1 VHVTSVDP
9 ILVGAGDISSCSD
22 EGDSATAQLIAGIPG
37 ATVFTL
43 GDNVYPDGTAEQFT
57 NCYDPT
63 WGAVK
68 AVTHPSPGNHDY
80 HTPGAAGYFG
90 YFGAAAGDPAK
101 GYYSYDLGAWHLI
114 VLNSECSE
122 VGGCE
127 RGSPQ
132 GLWLATDL
140 AAHPTD
146 CTLAYWHRPRFSS
159 GSHGSNSA
167 LAGFWELL
175 FEARADVVLS
185 GHDHLFERF
194 AAQDPSGLPAPG
206 RGIRE
211 FVVGTGGKSLY
222 SFNAVLANSEARYNT
237 SDGVLKLILRSGTY
251 DWEFVTVPNGAVA
264 DSGSGK
270 CVTDPVEQ
278 TPTVGIT
285 APEHGA
291 TFPEGTAVTFTGSAL
306 DPEDG
311 DISAGLAWTSNLAG
325 SLGTGSPLEVTG
337 LTSGTHVVT
346 AAATDADGNISTAQ
360 ISVVVF
366 SGQAS
371 SMVEV
376 RVGASADDAEEKAN
390 GKISPANSD
399 IELVFD
405 GSNQV
410 VGIRFASLAV
420 PAKATISNAW
430 VQFGTDEVKSAA
442 VSLLVQAQAADQ
454 ASGFTTAL
462 RSISSRPRTSA
473 QVAWAPVPWL
483 VVGEAGAAQRTP
495 NLAAVIQEVVNR
507 PGWVAGN
514 PLVILITGS
523 GVRTAESWDGKA
535 ALAPLLH
542 VEFSPPPG

>member
-1 VHVTSVDP
+1 
-9 ILVGAGDISSCSD
+9 
-22 EGDSATAQLIAGIPG
+22 
-37 ATVFTL
+37 
-43 GDNVYPDGTAEQFT
+43 
-57 NCYDPT
+57 
-63 WGAVK
+63 
-68 AVTHPSPGNHDY
+68 
-80 HTPGAAGYFG
+80 
-90 YFGAAAGDPAK
+90 
-101 GYYSYDLGAWHLI
+101 
-114 VLNSECSE
+114 
-122 VGGCE
+122 
-127 RGSPQ
+127 
-132 GLWLATDL
+132 
-140 AAHPTD
+140 
-146 CTLAYWHRPRFSS
+146 
-159 GSHGSNSA
+159 
-167 LAGFWELL
+167 
-175 FEARADVVLS
+175 
-185 GHDHLFERF
+185 
-194 AAQDPSGLPAPG
+194 
-206 RGIRE
+206 
-211 FVVGTGGKSLY
+211 
-222 SFNAVLANSEARYNT
+222 
-237 SDGVLKLILRSGTY
+237 
-251 DWEFVTVPNGAVA
+251 
-264 DSGSGK
+264 
-270 CVTDPVEQ
+270 
-278 TPTVGIT
+278 
-285 APEHGA
+285 
-291 TFPEGTAVTFTGSAL
+291 VTFAGSAS
-306 DPEDG
+306 DFEDG

-325 SLGTGSPLEVTG
+325 ALGAGSPLDVAG
-337 LTSGTHVVT
+337 LAAGTHVVT
-346 AAATDADGNISTAQ
+346 ATATDADGNISTAQ

-420 PAKATISNAW
+420 PARAIISNAW

-542 VEFSPPPG
+542 VEFSPPQG